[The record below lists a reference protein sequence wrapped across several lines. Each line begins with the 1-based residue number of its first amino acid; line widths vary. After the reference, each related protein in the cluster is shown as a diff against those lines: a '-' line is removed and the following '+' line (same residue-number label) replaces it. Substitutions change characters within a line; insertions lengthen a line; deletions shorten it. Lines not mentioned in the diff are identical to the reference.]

1 MGGSDSLSTI
11 VDERNIPQPA
21 LLWLPDLAENKQQ
34 QIVEAIETAAYY
46 KRPREACAI
55 TGRCTNG
62 SFRWAGLGS
71 CDLAVKPLQ
80 VSKITAENVKAF
92 VRHRLS
98 GNAPRVVCRLHRRI
112 PIGKVISET

>member
-1 MGGSDSLSTI
+1 VGGPDSLSTI

-21 LLWLPDLAENKQQ
+21 LLWRPNLAEHKQQQ

-71 CDLAVKPLQ
+71 CDLAAKPLQ

-92 VRHRLS
+92 LC
-98 GNAPRVVCRLHRRI
+98 AI
-112 PIGKVISET
+112 D